1 MRRGRL
7 TPAKIKEYLIKQY
20 GANGEEMWHKLIIG
34 EYDMV
39 DRSLDSLAVKMSRK
53 FDPGY
58 DEKRE
63 KEIAELIET
72 MQVREAIEREI
83 ETRRAELET
92 GYDDE

>member
-1 MRRGRL
+1 
-7 TPAKIKEYLIKQY
+7 
-20 GANGEEMWHKLIIG
+20 
-34 EYDMV
+34 
-39 DRSLDSLAVKMSRK
+39 MSRK